1 MISLRYTLDLAREL
15 ARDTRWQEEVTES
28 VKALE
33 AEVDKLN
40 KKYNA
45 AMKRVAN
52 QESSIAEHVMKRRRM
67 TTAAPSDSDIVRK
80 RRSVSGRVKEN
91 RRHAVV
97 VPSSVADVIQRS
109 NEVSASSSRVSAD
122 V

>member
-1 MISLRYTLDLAREL
+1 MISFRYTLDLSREL
-15 ARDTRWQEEVTES
+15 ARDTRWHEEVTMS

-52 QESSIAEHVMKRRRM
+52 QESSI
-67 TTAAPSDSDIVRK
+67 
-80 RRSVSGRVKEN
+80 VSGRVKEN

-109 NEVSASSSRVSAD
+109 NEVSAD
-122 V
+122 